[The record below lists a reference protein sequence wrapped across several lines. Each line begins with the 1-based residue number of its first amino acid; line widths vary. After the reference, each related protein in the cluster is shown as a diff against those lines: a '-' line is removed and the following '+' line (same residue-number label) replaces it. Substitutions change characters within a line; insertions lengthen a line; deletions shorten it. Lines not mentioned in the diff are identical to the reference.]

1 MANTY
6 SVPSNNDWRP
16 LKATIFQLEFEQL
29 NKSEREELGRKKTR
43 ASQALGNDSYLFG
56 ALL

>member
-29 NKSEREELGRKKTR
+29 NKSEREFVCETERER
-43 ASQALGNDSYLFG
+43 EREEVVS
-56 ALL
+56 